1 MFSLVQSIEK
11 EFMERVSKNE
21 AGDAPH
27 GTADNDKANA
37 AGYNLYPVFGVHSG
51 LCNVGNYGSARRLKY
66 GITGDTFDTAKRLL
80 AMCKKGQ
87 VQLLVSGATE
97 EMVHAQFLRKYVATV
112 QVDFFPSRAR
122 ANVCAPCCGTCICR
136 RQTFN
141 GQGVSFA
148 GGREQERPG
157 VPHPRARQDRAL
169 RRRRA

>member
-11 EFMERVSKNE
+11 EFTERVSKNE

-80 AMCKKGQ
+80 ASVM
-87 VQLLVSGATE
+87 SATE
-97 EMVHAQFLRKYVATV
+97 TDVAAAAV
-112 QVDFFPSRAR
+112 EAVLLLLLLLL
-122 ANVCAPCCGTCICR
+122 
-136 RQTFN
+136 
-141 GQGVSFA
+141 FA
-148 GGREQERPG
+148 
-157 VPHPRARQDRAL
+157 L
-169 RRRRA
+169 